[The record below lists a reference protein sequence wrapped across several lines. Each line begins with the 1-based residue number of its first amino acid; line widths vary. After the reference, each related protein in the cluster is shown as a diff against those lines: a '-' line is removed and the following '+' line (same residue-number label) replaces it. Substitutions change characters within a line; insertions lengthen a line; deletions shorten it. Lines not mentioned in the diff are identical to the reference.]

1 MLIVSG
7 RGDRRR
13 HCRWSHLLNTVA
25 RTLKPGW
32 ARGTRGSRGRID
44 ETAYAVAVLDEVAAY
59 DMTRD
64 VFWTYTAALPW
75 CSEPS
80 DGILIHSC

>member
-13 HCRWSHLLNTVA
+13 HCRWSHLLNNVA

-32 ARGTRGSRGRID
+32 ARGTRGSRGSID
-44 ETAYAVAVLDEVAAY
+44 ETAFAVAGGGAWYNSRCLFFGRTLQRFRGAVSLQME
-59 DMTRD
+59 
-64 VFWTYTAALPW
+64 
-75 CSEPS
+75 S
-80 DGILIHSC
+80 